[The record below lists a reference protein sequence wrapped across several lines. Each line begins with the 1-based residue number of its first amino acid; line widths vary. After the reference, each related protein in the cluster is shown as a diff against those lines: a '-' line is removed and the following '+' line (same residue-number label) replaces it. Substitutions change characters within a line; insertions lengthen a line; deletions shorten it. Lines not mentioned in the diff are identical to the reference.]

1 MPRLTIRLD
10 DVLFDR
16 LLDRSRATGTTP
28 SAYMRDVLGRFEGTD
43 PLGHHARFDELQGT
57 ALQTLALL
65 ATWMAVS
72 APKALEQGMADAR
85 TMLLERGLIDEGG
98 AL

>member
-10 DVLFDR
+10 DELYDR
-16 LLDRSRATGTTP
+16 LIDRSRTTGTTP
-28 SAYMRDVLGRFEGTD
+28 SAYLRDILVRFEGTD
-43 PLGHHARFDELQGT
+43 PLGYHARFDELQGT
-57 ALQTLALL
+57 TLQTLAML
-65 ATWMAVS
+65 ATWMAVD

-85 TMLLERGLIDEGG
+85 TMLLERGLLGEET

>member
-10 DVLFDR
+10 DALFDR

-28 SAYMRDVLGRFEGTD
+28 SAYLRDALVRFEGID
-43 PLGHHARFDELQGT
+43 PSGHHVRFDEIQGT

-65 ATWMAVS
+65 ATWMALS
-72 APKALEQGMADAR
+72 APKALEQGMTDAR
-85 TMLLERGLIDEGG
+85 AMLLERGLLAEEIGR
-98 AL
+98 